1 MARYLFSARN
11 AKGKIVDSFI
21 EAPSAMLALAMLRK
35 KEYVEIRF
43 HPGTR
48 SVAASPTK
56 PPQNASARHAK
67 NIIHFQQRPGLF
79 FLLRTWLAANV
90 LMLSAL
96 CVSLLAGWWM
106 QWYIA
111 AALVA
116 SALLIIMVVSVVRSL
131 DVIRYDHL
139 LRAYAFG
146 EWAQVKRLCKK
157 LEGKMRGDAG
167 AFDVALH
174 AAVADAA
181 LGDALASR
189 ASLEPWR
196 EKFAS
201 SAPALFCARS
211 AEVYWHMGD
220 YPRFLDN
227 MRQAASLS
235 ASDAAAMIDEAMAEV
250 RFGELS
256 RATQIFSFLQPE
268 LLPVTALPWVD
279 WLKGLIEMEHNPA
292 SAVAMLRRALDG
304 MLQAGQTPAGWTSI
318 AIATGDLGVALARA
332 GKVQQA
338 RQVVRSAW
346 PVLKHHAPKPMLA
359 ELRTLLQRKANLG
372 VSRSLKH
379 AQKD

>member
-35 KEYVEIRF
+35 KEYAEIRF

-56 PPQNASARHAK
+56 PPENASARQAK
-67 NIIHFQQRPGLF
+67 NIIRFQQHPGIFF
-79 FLLRTWLAANV
+79 FLRKWLAANILV
-90 LMLSAL
+90 FGGLL
-96 CVSLLAGWWM
+96 VSLLAGWWM

-116 SALLIIMVVSVVRSL
+116 SALLLMMTVSAIRSVR
-131 DVIRYDHL
+131 VIRYDRL

-146 EWAQVKRLCKK
+146 EWAQVKRLCNK
-157 LEGKMRGDAG
+157 LVGKMKDDAG
-167 AFDVALH
+167 EFDVALR

-181 LGDALASR
+181 LGDAGASLAD
-189 ASLEPWR
+189 LEPWR
-196 EKFAS
+196 EKFAPI
-201 SAPALFCARS
+201 APAFFYARS
-211 AEVYWHMGD
+211 AEVHWRVGD
-220 YPRFLDN
+220 YQRFLDN

-235 ASDAAAMIDEAMAEV
+235 ASDAVSMIDEAMAEV

-256 RATQIFSFLQPE
+256 RATQILSFLQPD
-268 LLPVTALPWVD
+268 LLPATALPWVD

-292 SAVAMLRRALDG
+292 SAVTMLCRAVDG
-304 MLQAGQTPAGWTSI
+304 MRLVGQQPAGWTGV
-318 AIATGDLGVALARA
+318 AMATGDLSVALARA
-332 GKVQQA
+332 GKSQQA

-346 PVLKHHAPKPMLA
+346 PVLKHHAPKPVLA

-372 VSRSLKH
+372 VSRSLRH